1 MTSES
6 NRQQWI
12 IVGAVVALLAVLV
25 GVGWTMRDRFLPVE
39 VGSSAP
45 EVTASDLSGKPV
57 KLSELRGQVV
67 LLNIWA
73 TWCGPCQQEMPS
85 MQRLYTTLKPEGLK
99 IVAVSI
105 DAKGGQTDPDGR
117 PGGDVAGF
125 TREFGLTFDV
135 WQDPTGAIGRD
146 YRTTGVP
153 ESFLV
158 GRDGKIV
165 KKVIG
170 ATEWDDPAT
179 VALIR
184 RMLKED

>member
-6 NRQQWI
+6 NRRQWI
-12 IVGAVVALLAVLV
+12 IVGVVVALLAVLV

-45 EVTASDLSGKPV
+45 EVNATDLNGRPV
-57 KLSELRGQVV
+57 RLSQLRGQVV

-85 MQRLYTTLKPEGLK
+85 MQRLFDSLKGEGLR
-99 IVAVSI
+99 IVAVSV
-105 DAKGGQTDPDGR
+105 DARPGTPDESGR
-117 PGGDVAGF
+117 PGGDVAAF
-125 TREFGLTFDV
+125 TREFGLSFDV
-135 WQDPTGAIGRD
+135 WQDPSGAVSRD
-146 YRTTGVP
+146 YRTTGIP

-158 GRDGKIV
+158 DKRGKIV

-170 ATEWDDPAT
+170 ALEWDDPAT

-184 RMLKED
+184 RLLRE

>member
-6 NRQQWI
+6 NRRQWI
-12 IVGAVVALLAVLV
+12 VVAAVVAVLAGLV
-25 GVGWTMRDRFLPVE
+25 AVGWTMRDRFLPVE
-39 VGSSAP
+39 VGSAAP
-45 EVTASDLSGKPV
+45 EVHATDMRGKPV
-57 KLSELRGQVV
+57 ALSQLRGQIV

-85 MQRLYTTLKPEGLK
+85 MQRLYQTLRPEGLR

-105 DAKGGQTDPDGR
+105 DARPGQLDPDGR
-117 PGGDVAGF
+117 QGGDVAGF
-125 TREFGLTFDV
+125 AREFGLTFDV
-135 WQDPTGAIGRD
+135 WQDPGGAVARD

-158 GRDGKIV
+158 DRSGKIV

-170 ATEWDDPAT
+170 ATEWDDPST

-184 RMLKED
+184 RMMKE

>member
-1 MTSES
+1 MNES
-6 NRQQWI
+6 SRRQWI
-12 IVGAVVALLAVLV
+12 VVAVVVAAMAALI
-25 GVGWTMRDRFLPVE
+25 GVGWAARSRFLPVE

-45 EVTASDLSGKPV
+45 QVKATDVRTGRPMELS
-57 KLSELRGQVV
+57 SLRGQVV

-85 MQRLYTTLKPEGLK
+85 MQRLYDALRPEGLR

-105 DAKGGQTDPDGR
+105 DAAPGKLDPDGR
-117 PGGDVAGF
+117 MGGDVAGF
-125 TREFGLTFDV
+125 ARELGLTFDI
-135 WQDPTGAIGRD
+135 WQDPGGAIRRD

-158 GRDGKIV
+158 DRGGRIV

-179 VALIR
+179 VELIR
-184 RMLKED
+184 RLLRE

>member
-1 MTSES
+1 MNES
-6 NRQQWI
+6 NRRQWI
-12 IVGAVVALLAVLV
+12 VVAAVVVVLAALVGAGWLAR
-25 GVGWTMRDRFLPVE
+25 GRFLPVE
-39 VGSSAP
+39 VGTSAP
-45 EVTASDLSGKPV
+45 EVRATDLRGRPV
-57 KLSELRGQVV
+57 KLSDLRGQVV

-85 MQRLYTTLKPEGLK
+85 MERLYRQLRPEGLR

-105 DAKGGQTDPDGR
+105 DAGEGQPDADGHA
-117 PGGDVAGF
+117 GGDVAGF
-125 TREFGLTFDV
+125 ARDYALSFDI
-135 WQDPTGAIGRD
+135 WRDPSAKIGRD

-158 GRDGKIV
+158 DRGGRIV

-179 VALIR
+179 VELVR
-184 RMLKED
+184 RLLEE

>member
-6 NRQQWI
+6 NRRQWI
-12 IVGAVVALLAVLV
+12 IVGVVVALLAGLV
-25 GVGWTMRDRFLPVE
+25 GAGWLARGRFLPVE
-39 VGSSAP
+39 VGSTAP
-45 EVTASDLSGKPV
+45 EVAATD
-57 KLSELRGQVV
+57 LRGRPVRLSQLRGEVV

-85 MQRLYTTLKPEGLK
+85 MERLYRTLRPEGLRM
-99 IVAVSI
+99 VAVSI
-105 DAKGGQTDPDGR
+105 DARAGQPDPDGR
-117 PGGDVAGF
+117 PGGDVAAF
-125 TREFGLTFDV
+125 TREFGLTFDI
-135 WQDPTGAIGRD
+135 WQDPSGAITRD

-158 GRDGKIV
+158 DKRGKIV

-184 RMLKED
+184 RLLKE

>member
-6 NRQQWI
+6 NRRQWI
-12 IVGAVVALLAVLV
+12 IVGAVVALLAALV

-45 EVTASDLSGKPV
+45 EVRATDLRGQPV
-57 KLSELRGQVV
+57 TLSQLRGQVV

-85 MQRLYTTLKPEGLK
+85 MQRLYDALRPEGLR

-105 DAKGGQTDPDGR
+105 DAKPGQPDDGGHA
-117 PGGDVAGF
+117 GGDVAAF
-125 TREFGLTFDV
+125 TREFGLTFDI
-135 WQDPTGAIGRD
+135 WQDPGGAISRD

-184 RMLKED
+184 RMLKE

>member
-1 MTSES
+1 MTQS
-6 NRQQWI
+6 NRRQWI
-12 IVGAVVALLAVLV
+12 VVAAVVATLAALV
-25 GVGWTMRDRFLPVE
+25 AFGWTQRGRFLPVE
-39 VGSSAP
+39 VGSTPP
-45 EVTASDLSGKPV
+45 EVHATDLRGAPV
-57 KLSELRGQVV
+57 RLSSLRGQVV

-85 MQRLYTTLKPEGLK
+85 MERLYRVLHPRGLR

-105 DAKGGQTDPDGR
+105 DAAPGQIDLGGHM
-117 PGGDVAGF
+117 GGDVAGF
-125 TREFGLTFDV
+125 AREFGLTFDI

-158 GRDGKIV
+158 DRGGRIV

-179 VALIR
+179 VELIR
-184 RMLKED
+184 RLLEE

>member
-6 NRQQWI
+6 NRRQWI
-12 IVGAVVALLAVLV
+12 IVGVVVALLAGLV
-25 GVGWTMRDRFLPVE
+25 GAGWLARGRFLPVE
-39 VGSSAP
+39 VGSTAP
-45 EVTASDLSGKPV
+45 EVAATD
-57 KLSELRGQVV
+57 LRGRPVRLSQLRGEVV

-85 MQRLYTTLKPEGLK
+85 MERLYRTLRPEGLRM
-99 IVAVSI
+99 VAVSI
-105 DAKGGQTDPDGR
+105 DAKAGQPDPDGR
-117 PGGDVAGF
+117 PGGDVAAF
-125 TREFGLTFDV
+125 TREFGLTFDI
-135 WQDPTGAIGRD
+135 WQDPSGAITRD

-158 GRDGKIV
+158 DKRGKIV

-184 RMLKED
+184 RLLKE

>member
-1 MTSES
+1 MTES
-6 NRQQWI
+6 NRRQWI
-12 IVGAVVALLAVLV
+12 VVAAVVALLAMLV

-45 EVTASDLSGKPV
+45 EVHATDMRGKPV
-57 KLSELRGQVV
+57 RLSELRGQVV

-85 MQRLYTTLKPEGLK
+85 MQRLYQTLRGEGLRM
-99 IVAVSI
+99 VAVSI
-105 DAKGGQTDPDGR
+105 DAKPGKLDPSGR
-117 PGGDVAGF
+117 QGGDVAEF
-125 TREFGLTFDV
+125 ARAFGLSFDI
-135 WQDPTGAIGRD
+135 WQDPSAAIARD

-158 GRDGKIV
+158 DRDGKIV

-170 ATEWDDPAT
+170 ATEWDDPAN

-184 RMLKED
+184 RLLKE